1 VRLLNVWLTSL
12 TTVLLLVATPAFA
25 ENKELA
31 KEAYH
36 EGTLQYDLGEFRAAL
51 AAFKR
56 AYLNFEDPVIL
67 FNIAQC
73 QRQLGDKA
81 EALRSYR
88 VFLTKV
94 PNTKQRPQVEKIIA
108 ELQAAIDH
116 DRAATTH
123 PPIGMMPS
131 QLPGTTEHTAE
142 APAPSPQPA
151 AAEPAPPTKPAEAV
165 VVAAPP
171 HAEKPLTKK
180 GWFWGVVVGGV
191 VVVAGAITLGVVLG
205 TEKHQSFTELTY

>member
-1 VRLLNVWLTSL
+1 M
-12 TTVLLLVATPAFA
+12 VLLLSAAAHA

-36 EGTLQYDLGEFRAAL
+36 EGTLQYDLGEFKAAL

-81 EALRSYR
+81 EALRSYK

-108 ELQAAIDH
+108 ELQVAIDH

-131 QLPGTTEHTAE
+131 QLPAATERPAE
-142 APAPSPQPA
+142 APAPSPQPVVT
-151 AAEPAPPTKPAEAV
+151 EPPPKPVESNTA
-165 VVAAPP
+165 VAATPR
-171 HAEKPLTKK
+171 AEKPLVKK
-180 GWFWGVVVGGV
+180 GWFWGVVVGAA
-191 VVVAGAITLGVVLG
+191 VVVAGAVTLGVVLG